1 MALVNLG
8 LTLFDRGDLAGS
20 RAAVDEA
27 LTIRRQQHDKNNTA
41 QAVAALALVSLAEDR
56 LPEANT
62 LIAESTSLRRELGEQ
77 IALAQSQSIHSEIL
91 LEQNNAAAAERAARE
106 AAASFHRASAWGWEG
121 EAALAVARAQLARGD
136 AERAAVSLDSA
147 SAILRDSKDM
157 RLLLRR
163 DITLARIRQALG
175 RQDEAAAILD
185 RAMAD
190 AQRAGFAGI
199 AFEIR
204 LALAQTGRLPADSGR
219 RGGSQW
225 RVSADCAKG
234 AVDAGLAGMRY
245 LPHTAVRSGVA
256 AVKSGTPRNSR
267 AALP

>member
-1 MALVNLG
+1 M
-8 LTLFDRGDLAGS
+8 TLFDRGDLGRS
-20 RAAVDEA
+20 RAAVEEA
-27 LTIRRQQHDKNNTA
+27 LTIRRQQRDKNNTA
-41 QAVAALALVSLAEDR
+41 QAAAALALISLAEDR
-56 LPEANT
+56 LPEADT
-62 LIAESTSLRRELGEQ
+62 SIAESTSLRRELGEQ

-91 LEQNNAAAAERAARE
+91 LEQNNAAAAERAARD

-121 EAALAVARAQLARGD
+121 EAALAAARAQLARGD
-136 AERAAVSLDSA
+136 AERSAVSLDSA

-175 RQDEAAAILD
+175 RQEEGAAILD

-204 LALAQTGRLPADSGR
+204 LALAQTGRLPAD
-219 RGGSQW
+219 Q
-225 RVSADCAKG
+225 
-234 AVDAGLAGMRY
+234 
-245 LPHTAVRSGVA
+245 VA
-256 AVKSGTPRNSR
+256 AEARNGGFLLIAR
-267 AALP
+267 KAR